1 MSHMT
6 KILLRIIMK
15 RIRNKVYT
23 EIADNQCGFIESKG
37 TANAIYILRQIIE
50 STLEVNKDLYVCFID
65 YTKAFERVRHEEIIA
80 ILQQLNINGK
90 DLRIIKN
97 IYWEQKA
104 AVRVEEETSKFQNIK
119 RGVRQ
124 GCVLSP
130 HLFSLYSEMIMR
142 QIEEIEGL
150 KIGGHNINNIRYADD
165 TVLTADSEEK
175 LQELLNKVV
184 EESQNKGLELNSKKT
199 ESMIIT
205 RKTSIPKCEIK
216 IKENTIKQANSFKY
230 LGTQI
235 TSDGRNH
242 QEIKSRIAQAKVSFQ
257 EMKSIMTNIKMSI
270 EVRKR
275 ILETF
280 IEPVLLYGCEA
291 WTIDERMKRSLETTE
306 MWFLRRIMRI
316 PWTAKK
322 TNEEVLTE
330 AQTTRQ
336 LMTKIRKRQAK
347 FVGHVIRRNQLEHL
361 VTTGKFDGKRGRGRP
376 REKMLD
382 SLADWMNIG
391 KPSEM
396 IREMSCRVGWRSLI
410 AHASRHGT

>member
-1 MSHMT
+1 
-6 KILLRIIMK
+6 
-15 RIRNKVYT
+15 
-23 EIADNQCGFIESKG
+23 
-37 TANAIYILRQIIE
+37 
-50 STLEVNKDLYVCFID
+50 
-65 YTKAFERVRHEEIIA
+65 
-80 ILQQLNINGK
+80 
-90 DLRIIKN
+90 
-97 IYWEQKA
+97 
-104 AVRVEEETSKFQNIK
+104 
-119 RGVRQ
+119 
-124 GCVLSP
+124 
-130 HLFSLYSEMIMR
+130 MIMR

-184 EESQNKGLELNSKKT
+184 EESENKGLELNSKKT
-199 ESMIIT
+199 ESMIIM

-257 EMKSIMTNIKMSI
+257 QLKSIMTNIKMSI
-270 EVRKR
+270 VVRKR
-275 ILETF
+275 ILEAY

-306 MWFLRRIMRI
+306 MWFLRRMMRI

-361 VTTGKFDGKRGRGRP
+361 VTTGKFDGKRVRGRP

-396 IREMSCRVGWRSLI
+396 IREMSCRVG
-410 AHASRHGT
+410 GP

>member
-1 MSHMT
+1 
-6 KILLRIIMK
+6 
-15 RIRNKVYT
+15 
-23 EIADNQCGFIESKG
+23 
-37 TANAIYILRQIIE
+37 
-50 STLEVNKDLYVCFID
+50 
-65 YTKAFERVRHEEIIA
+65 
-80 ILQQLNINGK
+80 
-90 DLRIIKN
+90 
-97 IYWEQKA
+97 
-104 AVRVEEETSKFQNIK
+104 
-119 RGVRQ
+119 
-124 GCVLSP
+124 
-130 HLFSLYSEMIMR
+130 MR
-142 QIEEIEGL
+142 QIKEIEGL
-150 KIGGHNINNIRYADD
+150 KIGGHIINNKKYADD

-184 EESQNKGLELNSKKT
+184 EENKNKGLELNSKKT

-216 IKENTIKQANSFKY
+216 IEENTIKQAISFKY

-242 QEIKSRIAQAKVSFQ
+242 QEIKSRIYQAKASFQ
-257 EMKSIMTNIKMSI
+257 QMKSIMTNIKISI
-270 EVRKR
+270 VVRKR
-275 ILETF
+275 LLETF
-280 IEPVLLYGCEA
+280 IETVLLCDCEA
-291 WTIDERMKRSLETTE
+291 WTIDERMKSSLEATE
-306 MWFLRRIMRI
+306 MWFLRRMMRI

-322 TNEEVLTE
+322 TNEEILTE

-347 FVGHVIRRNQLEHL
+347 FVSHVIRRNQLEHL

-382 SLADWMNIG
+382 SLADWMSIE

-396 IREMSCRVGWRSLI
+396 IRKMSCRVGWRSLI

>member
-1 MSHMT
+1 M
-6 KILLRIIMK
+6 
-15 RIRNKVYT
+15 
-23 EIADNQCGFIESKG
+23 
-37 TANAIYILRQIIE
+37 
-50 STLEVNKDLYVCFID
+50 
-65 YTKAFERVRHEEIIA
+65 
-80 ILQQLNINGK
+80 
-90 DLRIIKN
+90 
-97 IYWEQKA
+97 
-104 AVRVEEETSKFQNIK
+104 
-119 RGVRQ
+119 
-124 GCVLSP
+124 
-130 HLFSLYSEMIMR
+130 
-142 QIEEIEGL
+142 
-150 KIGGHNINNIRYADD
+150 
-165 TVLTADSEEK
+165 
-175 LQELLNKVV
+175 
-184 EESQNKGLELNSKKT
+184 EESENKGLELNSKKT

-242 QEIKSRIAQAKVSFQ
+242 QEIKSKIAQAKASFQ
-257 EMKSIMTNIKMSI
+257 HMKSIMTNIKMSLV
-270 EVRKR
+270 VRKR
-275 ILETF
+275 ILEAF
-280 IEPVLLYGCEA
+280 IEPVPLYWCEA

-306 MWFLRRIMRI
+306 MWFLRRMMRI

-322 TNEEVLTE
+322 TNEEFLTE

-336 LMTKIRKRQAK
+336 LMIKIRKRQAK

>member
-1 MSHMT
+1 
-6 KILLRIIMK
+6 
-15 RIRNKVYT
+15 
-23 EIADNQCGFIESKG
+23 
-37 TANAIYILRQIIE
+37 
-50 STLEVNKDLYVCFID
+50 
-65 YTKAFERVRHEEIIA
+65 
-80 ILQQLNINGK
+80 
-90 DLRIIKN
+90 
-97 IYWEQKA
+97 
-104 AVRVEEETSKFQNIK
+104 
-119 RGVRQ
+119 
-124 GCVLSP
+124 
-130 HLFSLYSEMIMR
+130 MIMR
-142 QIEEIEGL
+142 QIEEIQGL

-184 EESQNKGLELNSKKT
+184 EESENKGLELNSKKT
-199 ESMIIT
+199 QSMIIT

-242 QEIKSRIAQAKVSFQ
+242 QEIKSRIAQAKASFQ
-257 EMKSIMTNIKMSI
+257 QMKSIMTNIKKSI
-270 EVRKR
+270 VVRKR
-275 ILETF
+275 ILEAF

-306 MWFLRRIMRI
+306 MWFLRRMMRI

-361 VTTGKFDGKRGRGRP
+361 VTTGKFGKRGRGRP
-376 REKMLD
+376 RGKMLD

-396 IREMSCRVGWRSLI
+396 IREMSCRVGWGSLI